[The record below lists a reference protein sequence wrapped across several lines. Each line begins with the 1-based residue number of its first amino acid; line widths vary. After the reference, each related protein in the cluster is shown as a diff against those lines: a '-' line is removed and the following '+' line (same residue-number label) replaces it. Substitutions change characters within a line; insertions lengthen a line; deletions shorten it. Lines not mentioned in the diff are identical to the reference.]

1 MLTLLWNRSFYLSLA
16 SRLSKFNRKLY
27 KTNLIESYIIIR
39 STFSRCATGVDR
51 SRGTRACM
59 SSLTISYPVWVFVL
73 YSTNYIYLFVARKLF
88 VDFFLWI
95 ILIWY
100 WIVILKTYSN
110 QMCNKRFSILGFQF
124 QLCFKLIYT
133 WYQMHN
139 QIETRIRFL
148 ILKFDYSNLS
158 NV

>member
-27 KTNLIESYIIIR
+27 KTNLIESYIIIS

-110 QMCNKRFSILGFQF
+110 QMCNKNIFS
-124 QLCFKLIYT
+124 T
-133 WYQMHN
+133 WFPVA
-139 QIETRIRFL
+139 IVF
-148 ILKFDYSNLS
+148 
-158 NV
+158 

>member
-27 KTNLIESYIIIR
+27 KTNLVESYIII
-39 STFSRCATGVDR
+39 SCTFSRCATGVDR

-100 WIVILKTYSN
+100 WIVILKKYSN
-110 QMCNKRFSILGFQF
+110 QMCNKNIFS
-124 QLCFKLIYT
+124 T
-133 WYQMHN
+133 WFPVA
-139 QIETRIRFL
+139 IVF
-148 ILKFDYSNLS
+148 
-158 NV
+158 